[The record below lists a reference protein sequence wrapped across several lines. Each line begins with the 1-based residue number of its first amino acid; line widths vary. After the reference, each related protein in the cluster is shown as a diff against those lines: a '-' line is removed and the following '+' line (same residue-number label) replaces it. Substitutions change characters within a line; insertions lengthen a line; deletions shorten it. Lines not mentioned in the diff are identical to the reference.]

1 MSPHRALAALFLIGA
16 SAAAPADGNAPRAWA
31 GSIALPTWDEGL
43 PDPLPHLSILGA
55 EKAWYPYAV
64 RTNFT
69 KQKRVQRWRTLNLEN
84 QYLSCVVLPD
94 LGGRVY
100 RCRDKLSGYEM
111 FHANPSIKKA
121 NIGQRGAW
129 AAAGL
134 ELNFPVSHSLLTVS
148 PVDFRVMQGPDSAS
162 VWVGATDRVTGMRWR
177 VEFTLARGSAVLRQ
191 SVRFENP
198 SGAPQRYS
206 WWSNAGV
213 TLRDDTRF
221 VLPARQVGTHGLTR
235 VENWP
240 VGADGIDRSV
250 PANYPASLGLFAHGP
265 AEPWFA
271 VFHGASKTGTLHFAE
286 MAEMPGKKI
295 WVWGKDQDQEIRAML
310 SDDGSQYVEMQAGL
324 FENQETFGDLQPGHS
339 RDFREYWIPV
349 RGLAGI
355 TQASRDAVL
364 YLAREGGALRVEVMA
379 TRALA
384 GAKLSIGGTVQAV
397 TLDPAKVLSATAP
410 APAGQVRV
418 ELRDAAG
425 KLLLG
430 YTEGEAGT
438 SAGPAAGRSE
448 TVLEHEMVKQAAQA
462 RWAGDRAGAAA
473 AVARAAALDPT
484 DPLARFEQVRQGA
497 SDPELWTS
505 LAADPVRVIDVADS
519 YTEWGMYRDAAVALG
534 YRYTPVPGNWMEP
547 GAVMPQDYALLAYYR
562 GYVHRKLGQYSAEDF
577 RLASSLPVTYVFP
590 SRASSRAVLEA
601 ALEANPGDPSAHYLL
616 GLWQLH
622 AGHREEG
629 GRELQAANRLRPGL
643 AEARTLL
650 AAMKLPVVEPKPVSA
665 PPARPEAA
673 PKPKASAPPARP
685 EAAPKPKAS
694 APPARPE
701 AAPKPTVTTPPARP
715 PAEPGHPAGQAVATA
730 PLEIALRA
738 LEEAGNG
745 NLAGALRLFT
755 GANFPADRQEDLVR
769 QAYIEL
775 QLARLLDTAARG
787 NCPEAAR
794 LLAGLGAE
802 DKSLP
807 FTFGSFDRFMKGARF
822 QYELGVAEGKCLG
835 EKTAAHRWERV
846 ARMRTAMDSPDY
858 VYPLL
863 ALAAL
868 GRPVDAVSPELNLRR
883 ALDSAPA
890 PARAVL
896 LYNQGLLLTLQGK
909 RDEAAASF
917 RQGAEA
923 APPGVVRFW
932 NRDILRRPLSR

>member
-1 MSPHRALAALFLIGA
+1 MSPHPALAALFLIGA
-16 SAAAPADGNAPRAWA
+16 SAAAPVDGNAPRAWA

-55 EKAWYPYAV
+55 AKAWYPYAV

-94 LGGRVY
+94 LGGRIY

-111 FHANPSIKKA
+111 FHANASIKKA

-177 VEFTLARGSAVLRQ
+177 VEFTLQRGSAVLRQ

-213 TLRDDTRF
+213 TMRDDTRF

-271 VFHGASKTGTLHFAE
+271 VFHGASRTGTLHFAE

-324 FENQETFGDLQPGHS
+324 FENQETFADLQPGHS
-339 RDFREYWIPV
+339 REFREYWIPV

-379 TRALA
+379 THALA

-397 TLDPAKVLSATAP
+397 TLDPAKVWSATAP

-438 SAGPAAGRSE
+438 SAGPAGGRSE
-448 TVLEHEMVKQAAQA
+448 AVLEHGMVKQAAQA
-462 RWAGDRAGAAA
+462 RWAADRAGAEAS
-473 AVARAAALDPT
+473 VAHAAALDPT

-505 LAADPVRVIDVADS
+505 LAADPERVLDVADS
-519 YTEWGMYRDAAVALG
+519 YMEWGMYRDAAVALG
-534 YRYTPVPGNWMEP
+534 YRYAPVPGNWMEP

-562 GYVHRKLGQYSAEDF
+562 GYVHRKLGQYAAEDF

-616 GLWQLH
+616 GLWQLN

-665 PPARPEAA
+665 PPV
-673 PKPKASAPPARP
+673 
-685 EAAPKPKAS
+685 
-694 APPARPE
+694 RPE
-701 AAPKPTVTTPPARP
+701 AAPKPTVSAPPARP
-715 PAEPGHPAGQAVATA
+715 PAEPGHPASQTVAGA

-745 NLAGALRLFT
+745 NLTGALRLFT

-769 QAYIEL
+769 QTYIEL
-775 QLARLLDTAARG
+775 QLARLLDAVAGG

-807 FTFGSFDRFMKGARF
+807 FTFGSFGGFMKGARF
-822 QYELGVAEGKCLG
+822 QYEIGVVEGKCLG
-835 EKTAAHRWERV
+835 DKAAARRWERV
-846 ARMRTAMDSPDY
+846 ARMRAGMDSPDY

-863 ALAAL
+863 AMAAL
-868 GRPVDAVSPELNLRR
+868 GRPADSVSPELNLRR

-909 RDEAAASF
+909 MDEAAASF
-917 RQGAEA
+917 RQGAED
-923 APPGVVRFW
+923 APPGLMRFW
-932 NRDILRRPLSR
+932 NRDVLRRRLAR